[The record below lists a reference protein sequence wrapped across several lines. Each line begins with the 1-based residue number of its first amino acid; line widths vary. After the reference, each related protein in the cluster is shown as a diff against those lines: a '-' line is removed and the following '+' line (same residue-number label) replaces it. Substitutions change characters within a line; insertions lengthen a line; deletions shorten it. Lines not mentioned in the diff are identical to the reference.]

1 MVLWQLI
8 SAVSIV
14 KQVCAILRRCL
25 FHLFAILSGLA
36 LSSTRWSSWWLSLH
50 RYVYYGFVFPRFTLY
65 TFCAFCVIFIALAPF
80 LHLKV
85 LCTIII
91 EQWYMTIKQIE
102 QVSHFSPTCRR
113 TNSKNHCSSG
123 DGNQS
128 SMLTDQWMIP
138 CCSFC
143 PLSNLITAS
152 GGCISVHRKS

>member
-25 FHLFAILSGLA
+25 FHFFAILSGLA

-91 EQWYMTIKQIE
+91 KQWYMTIKQIE

-113 TNSKNHCSSG
+113 TNSKTTVAVETVINHPCRRINGWFPVAVFAPS
-123 DGNQS
+123 
-128 SMLTDQWMIP
+128 LT
-138 CCSFC
+138 
-143 PLSNLITAS
+143 
-152 GGCISVHRKS
+152 